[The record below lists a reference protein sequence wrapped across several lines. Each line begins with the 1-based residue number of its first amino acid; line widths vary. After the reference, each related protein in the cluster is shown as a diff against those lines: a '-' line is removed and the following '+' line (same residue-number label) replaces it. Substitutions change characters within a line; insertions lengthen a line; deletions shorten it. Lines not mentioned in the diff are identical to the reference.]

1 MLHCKHIGYT
11 FCNARL
17 FLRNSSTFSSKF
29 YRILSCCCEKVK
41 FLKEIGYIKRQ
52 LDTESEIDY
61 IYNIYIQRERVE
73 LRKAMK
79 MLFNSWVALTYS
91 GRCYTF
97 VQYVV
102 TFVQCRKQTL
112 KLRENTIV
120 LLRKSLTKHPP
131 IFYLLNEWKVKIY
144 FRECDI
150 TESFNICK

>member
-1 MLHCKHIGYT
+1 
-11 FCNARL
+11 
-17 FLRNSSTFSSKF
+17 
-29 YRILSCCCEKVK
+29 
-41 FLKEIGYIKRQ
+41 
-52 LDTESEIDY
+52 
-61 IYNIYIQRERVE
+61 
-73 LRKAMK
+73 

-150 TESFNICK
+150 MSRFSYRTRIKATCNRLVYKRLQLTL